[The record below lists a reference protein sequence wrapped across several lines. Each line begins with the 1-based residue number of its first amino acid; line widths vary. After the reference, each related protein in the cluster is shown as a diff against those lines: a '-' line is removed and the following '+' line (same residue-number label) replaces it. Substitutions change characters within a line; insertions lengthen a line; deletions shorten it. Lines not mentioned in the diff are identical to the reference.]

1 MKLVESNE
9 TYKQENTI
17 LKAQNSVLSKLQDKE
32 DEYRETITQ
41 LTIDKAQVVADNS
54 ALKKELTIVS
64 SNLSEAKE
72 RIKTLEA
79 KIFEITLKE
88 PLIVRPETVTPYVVE
103 PVVLS
108 SKK

>member
-1 MKLVESNE
+1 MKE
-9 TYKQENTI
+9 ENTI

-54 ALKKELTIVS
+54 ALQKELTILS
-64 SNLSEAKE
+64 SNLDKAEE

-79 KIFEITLKE
+79 KIFEFKD
-88 PLIVRPETVTPYVVE
+88 PLIVRPEAPYVVE